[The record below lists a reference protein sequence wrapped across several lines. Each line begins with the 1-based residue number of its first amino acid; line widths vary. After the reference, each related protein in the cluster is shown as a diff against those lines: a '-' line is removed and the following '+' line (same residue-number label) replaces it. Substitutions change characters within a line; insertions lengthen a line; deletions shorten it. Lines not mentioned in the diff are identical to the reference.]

1 MTDTIYIAIKDTIFS
16 QQQIIDAY
24 RDLIQSQQS
33 TYIILIVILLALLG
47 ANIFANYFFSKRRLK
62 TEVEDVFREEE
73 KNIHKDLKSYIDG
86 SIKEHIEETEM
97 QLKYMQAETYRLFAI
112 SARNDKLLT
121 RSFDYFVSAISLY
134 EESGNQKLARICA
147 KQSLILLDFFVKNG
161 ENSWG
166 EYLSNIRDCK
176 DLMKLLEKF
185 PDYLFEEKQKILKLI
200 PKQNNDNK
208 GKTEIK
214 PE

>member
-16 QQQIIDAY
+16 QQGIIDAY
-24 RDLIQSQQS
+24 RALIQSQQ
-33 TYIILIVILLALLG
+33 TIFEIFIILLLALLG
-47 ANIFANYFFSKRRLK
+47 ANIFINYIFSKRRLK

-97 QLKYMQAETYRLFAI
+97 RLKYMQAETYRLFAI
-112 SARNDKLLT
+112 SARKDELHT

-147 KQSLILLDFFVKNG
+147 EQSLIKLDFLVKN
-161 ENSWG
+161 EKNFWG
-166 EYLSNIRDCK
+166 EYLSNIRDRK

-185 PDYLFEEKQKILKLI
+185 PDYLFKEKQKILKLI
-200 PKQNNDNK
+200 PKQNNDNI